1 MKKNFFPFGFFL
13 LLFYLCSCNNNNT
26 ADKQTEAAAKP
37 ELKSIFINGD
47 SIHYIDI
54 GKGEPV
60 VFVHGAFGSY
70 RTFEGQFDSFSQ
82 NHRVISY
89 SKRLNYP
96 NNQVANDSTN
106 TSDSAHSKDLAD
118 FIKALNLGPVHL
130 VGHSGGALIALL
142 TTLEHPELVQTL
154 TLGEAPVVSLL
165 KNVPHGDSVL
175 SNFFATTIKPATDAF
190 KNNDDAKAVSVFV
203 NGVMGD
209 SSYFNNRSPQFRE
222 TMLTNTAEV
231 KHNLLHGRVS
241 PNITCDDLKKIK
253 IPTLLIQ
260 GEKSIAFFTLI
271 NDELYRCLTNREKAI
286 LKNAAH
292 GLEYENPT
300 DFNKIVLGFIDKH

>member
-1 MKKNFFPFGFFL
+1 MKKNFFRLGFFL
-13 LLFYLCSCNNNNT
+13 LLFYLCSCNNSNSASN
-26 ADKQTEAAAKP
+26 QTQAGAKP

-60 VFVHGAFGSY
+60 VFVHGAFGTY
-70 RTFEGQFDSFSQ
+70 RTFEAQFDSFSQ

-89 SKRLNYP
+89 SKRLHYP
-96 NNQVANDSTN
+96 NNQIANDSTN
-106 TSDSAHSKDLAD
+106 TSDSAHAKDLAD
-118 FIKALNLGPVHL
+118 LIKALNLGPVHL
-130 VGHSGGALIALL
+130 VGHSGGAVTALL

-165 KNVPHGDSVL
+165 QNVPHGDSVL
-175 SNFFATTIKPATDAF
+175 NNFFATTIKPATDAF
-190 KNNDDAKAVSVFV
+190 KNNDDAKGLDAFV

-209 SSYFNNRSPQFRE
+209 SSYFNNRSQQFRE
-222 TMLTNTAEV
+222 SMLTNTAEV
-231 KHNLLHGRVS
+231 KQNLLHPS
-241 PNITCDDLKKIK
+241 PSRMITCDDLKKIK

-271 NDELYRCLTNREKAI
+271 NDELNRCLTNREKAV
-286 LKNAAH
+286 LRNAAH
-292 GLEYENPT
+292 GLEFENPT